1 MSERFNNAKARVWYM
16 FWASRY
22 MTLISRGRGLT
33 LSVDMAMGNFV
44 LESGWDLM
52 PTTFSEWSSAYGI
65 LGKVTRGLYEV
76 RADDYGRKK
85 NV

>member
-1 MSERFNNAKARVWYM
+1 
-16 FWASRY
+16 
-22 MTLISRGRGLT
+22 
-33 LSVDMAMGNFV
+33 MAMGNFV

-52 PTTFSEWSSAYGI
+52 PTTFSEWSSAYVI